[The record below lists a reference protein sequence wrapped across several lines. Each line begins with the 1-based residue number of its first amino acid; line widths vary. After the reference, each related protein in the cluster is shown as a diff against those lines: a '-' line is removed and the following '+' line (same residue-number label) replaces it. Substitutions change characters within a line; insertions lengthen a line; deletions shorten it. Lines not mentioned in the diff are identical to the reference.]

1 MDKSVIKS
9 LIIEKQREV
18 QEAEVTPRPLDLEPS
33 ANYVFIGLR
42 RAGKTYLM
50 YQHIQ
55 DLLKSG
61 KRSPKDIL
69 CLNFEDERLSGIASS
84 DLNTILDCYKEL
96 FDRKPLLF
104 FDEIQNINGWEKF
117 VRRLADSKYRVFV
130 TGSNAKMLSKEIHTT
145 LGGRFICKEVYPLSF
160 REYLGFHKLTPA
172 ENWDVD
178 GETRGRMVRLFGDY
192 FQFGGF
198 AESFF
203 FKDKRDWLNSL
214 YQKILLGDIVL
225 RNGIRNENALRLMAR
240 KLAES
245 VMQPMSLDRLKN
257 LLDASHTPISR
268 NTLSD
273 YIRYF
278 EDAYLIFGLPNYT
291 AKFAEKETV
300 QKRYF
305 WDNGL
310 LNLFLTDPSSRL
322 LENLVAL
329 TLRKRYGDKL
339 FHCRRPTSEVD
350 FFIPSERFAVQA
362 SLTLSDPATKQR
374 ETKAL
379 LELANAF
386 DVRRLELVTLDS
398 EEEIRVDGRLV
409 SIIPIWKWLLS
420 DRS

>member
-18 QEAEVTPRPLDLEPS
+18 QEAEITPRPLDLEQS

-61 KRSPKDIL
+61 KRSPEDIL

-257 LLDASHTPISR
+257 LLDASRTPISR

-329 TLRKRYGDKL
+329 TLKKRYGDKL

-362 SLTLSDPATKQR
+362 SLSLSDPATKQR

-398 EEEIRVDGRLV
+398 EEEIRVDDRLV
-409 SIIPIWKWLLS
+409 SIIPVWKWLLS

>member
-1 MDKSVIKS
+1 MDKSVIKG

-18 QEAEVTPRPLDLEPS
+18 QEAEIIHRPLDLEQS
-33 ANYVFIGLR
+33 ANYVFVGLR

-61 KRSPKDIL
+61 KCAPEDIL
-69 CLNFEDERLSGIASS
+69 CLNFEDERLAGIASS
-84 DLNTILDCYKEL
+84 DLNTILDCYREL

-104 FDEIQNINGWEKF
+104 LDEIQNVDGWEKF

-130 TGSNAKMLSKEIHTT
+130 SGSNAKMLSKEIHTT
-145 LGGRFICKEVYPLSF
+145 LGGRFICKEVYPFSF
-160 REYLGFHKLTPA
+160 REYLCFNKLTLT

-178 GETRGRMVRLFGDY
+178 GETRARVVRLFGDY

-198 AESFF
+198 AETFC
-203 FKDKRDWLNSL
+203 FKNKRDWLNSL
-214 YQKILLGDIVL
+214 YQKILLGDIIL
-225 RNGIRNENALRLMAR
+225 RNGIRNENALRLMVR

-245 VMQPMSLDRLKN
+245 VMQPMSLNRLKH
-257 LLDASHTPISR
+257 LLDASHAPISH

-273 YIRYF
+273 YLRHL

-300 QKRYF
+300 KKRYF

-329 TLRKRYGDKL
+329 TLRKRHGDNL
-339 FHCRRPTSEVD
+339 FHYRRPTSEVD
-350 FFIPSERFAVQA
+350 FFIPSEHLAVQA
-362 SLTLSDPATKQR
+362 SLTLLDPATKQR
-374 ETKAL
+374 EIKAL
-379 LELANAF
+379 LELSNAF
-386 DVRRLELVTLDS
+386 DVRRLELVTLDN
-398 EEEIRVDGRLV
+398 EEDIHIDGRLI

-420 DRS
+420 E